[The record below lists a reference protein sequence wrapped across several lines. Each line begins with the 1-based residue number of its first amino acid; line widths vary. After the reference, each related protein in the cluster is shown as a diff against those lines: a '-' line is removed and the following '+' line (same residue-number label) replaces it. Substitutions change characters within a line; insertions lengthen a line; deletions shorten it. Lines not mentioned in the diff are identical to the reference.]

1 MDRKLVMEMF
11 KKYRISAD
19 GRVYKPKLFTHFG
32 DSELM
37 YYTLGLKLEPYKT
50 VKIIQ
55 FCSWH
60 GKLDDTFTSVCHL
73 SSLDLEKLNK

>member
-11 KKYRISAD
+11 KKYRVADD
-19 GRVYKPKLFTHFG
+19 GRMYKPALFTHFG

-37 YYTLGLKLEPYKT
+37 HYTLGLKLEPYKN

-60 GKLDDTFTSVCHL
+60 GKLDDMFTSVCHL

>member
-1 MDRKLVMEMF
+1 MKLVMEMF
-11 KKYRISAD
+11 KKYRVTED
-19 GRVYKPKLFTHFG
+19 GRLYKPVLFTHFG
-32 DSELM
+32 DSKLM
-37 YYTLGLKLEPYKT
+37 HYTLGLKLEPYKN